1 MKESKIFHQKHRMN
15 TTNKPM
21 AKPMSETEYI
31 QAFFQCGLPVAEIAQ
46 MYGKSKDAIWRII
59 RYGK

>member
-1 MKESKIFHQKHRMN
+1 
-15 TTNKPM
+15 M